1 MGDNDVVAH
10 DPSVGVRRRHLPNF
24 VGEEEPLEWRAPGK
38 DYFQGSATF
47 GQNGVLRLV

>member
-1 MGDNDVVAH
+1 MLGARHSVALMG
-10 DPSVGVRRRHLPNF
+10 RRHLRKSAT
-24 VGEEEPLEWRAPGK
+24 EWRAPGK

>member
-1 MGDNDVVAH
+1 MLGARHSVALMGCRNLKKKSAT
-10 DPSVGVRRRHLPNF
+10 
-24 VGEEEPLEWRAPGK
+24 EWRAPSK